1 MAVLLA
7 APILAVLLMIQSAV
21 MSQMPLLY
29 GTSDLV
35 LVALVAWALQKRV
48 KTAWQW
54 AVIGG
59 LLMTYVSALP
69 PGVYLAAY
77 LAAVGLTLTL
87 KQRVWQH
94 PILAMLIATFLAA
107 MLTQLLTLIVLRI
120 NGAGLP
126 FWEAINLVAL
136 PSVLLNLVLAVPFY
150 AIFGDLAYYLYP
162 EELEV

>member
-7 APILAVLLMIQSAV
+7 APILAALLMIQSAV

-29 GTSDLV
+29 GTSDLL

-48 KTAWQW
+48 RTAWQW

-59 LLMTYVSALP
+59 LMMTYVSALP
-69 PGVYLAAY
+69 PGVYLTGY
-77 LAAVGLTLTL
+77 LLAVGLTLLL

-94 PILAMLIATFLAA
+94 PTLAMLIATFVAA
-107 MLTQLLTLIVLRI
+107 MITQLLTLIVLRI
-120 NGAGLP
+120 SGAALP
-126 FWEAINLVAL
+126 FWDAINLVVL
-136 PSVLLNLVLAVPFY
+136 PSILLDLVLAVPFY